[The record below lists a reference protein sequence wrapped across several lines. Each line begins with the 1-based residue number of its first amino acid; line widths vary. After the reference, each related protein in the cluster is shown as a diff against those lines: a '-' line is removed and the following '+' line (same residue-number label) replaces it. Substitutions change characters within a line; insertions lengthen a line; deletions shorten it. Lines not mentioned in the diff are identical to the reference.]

1 MENLTHAHGV
11 LPSAPVALCASCAV
25 QAGNFI
31 LIPAIPCE
39 NIVTLQEVEE
49 FEKLLIALAVV
60 VAGVGDLYWAFPTLF
75 FVIYYN
81 TIYTTEF
88 RVEDNKLHMSGMIN
102 AYTPEQL
109 KDIFGEHPEIDTIV
123 LGQMPGSI
131 DDGAN
136 LEGAAW
142 VADRGG

>member
-49 FEKLLIALAVV
+49 FEKLLIALAVM
-60 VAGVGDLYWAFPTLF
+60 VAGVGGLYWAFPTLF
-75 FVIYYN
+75 FVILLQYHLHN
-81 TIYTTEF
+81 
-88 RVEDNKLHMSGMIN
+88 RVSCRGYQA
-102 AYTPEQL
+102 AYV
-109 KDIFGEHPEIDTIV
+109 G
-123 LGQMPGSI
+123 
-131 DDGAN
+131 DD
-136 LEGAAW
+136 
-142 VADRGG
+142 